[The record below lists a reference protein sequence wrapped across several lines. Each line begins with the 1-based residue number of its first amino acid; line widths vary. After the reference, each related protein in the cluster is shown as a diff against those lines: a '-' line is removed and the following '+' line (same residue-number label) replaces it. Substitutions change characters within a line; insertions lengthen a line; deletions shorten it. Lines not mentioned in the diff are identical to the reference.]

1 MTFAPRRRA
10 PRAVAAL
17 VALVVMMLPL
27 AVAGTALAQS
37 TSTITQQDCEQ
48 GTIRDK
54 SGQPISKARCE
65 QLVGK
70 QVELA
75 STGFEVWPLLA
86 GGSLFLAAA
95 AWLGLRR
102 RGAPR
107 PA

>member
-1 MTFAPRRRA
+1 MSFAPRRRA
-10 PRAVAAL
+10 PRALAAL
-17 VALVVMMLPL
+17 VALVALMLPL

-54 SGQPISKARCE
+54 SGEPISQERCE

-75 STGFEVWPLLA
+75 STGFEVWPLLVGGLAFVA
-86 GGSLFLAAA
+86 GA

-102 RGAPR
+102 RGAVH